1 MIKIEGPAARGTRVG
16 VLVVTLRRRVV
27 DRVPLVTAAAVA
39 RASLWQ
45 RTSDLRPPLAALLV
59 VGLVVGGAASL
70 SAGRRRSRRRGR
82 QTRSETA

>member
-1 MIKIEGPAARGTRVG
+1 MARGTRVG
-16 VLVVTLRRRVV
+16 ELLVTVRGRTVE
-27 DRVPLVTAAAVA
+27 RVPLVTAGAVA

-45 RTSDLRPPLAALLV
+45 RTSDLHPPLAALLV
-59 VGLVVGGAASL
+59 LGLVVGGAASL